1 MCICEGRGA
10 VRNESNT
17 LLLLLLLLL
26 SLVPLV
32 LVLSLRLLPHK
43 LRHSP
48 VHLTRR
54 HVEKLELNYEFAYGD
69 LMYTNRNAI
78 LYPGLFF
85 ISGTCCR
92 TCCRT
97 CDHGDDSG
105 RSASGGKRGE
115 EGRGVSGK
123 CEGQGMLGR
132 LGARN
137 CWASWW

>member
-1 MCICEGRGA
+1 MA
-10 VRNESNT
+10 RNASNT
-17 LLLLLLLLL
+17 RHLLLLLLLL

-32 LVLSLRLLPHK
+32 LESSLRLLSHK

-54 HVEKLELNYEFAYGD
+54 HKEKLELNYEFAFGD

-92 TCCRT
+92 TC
-97 CDHGDDSG
+97 DHGDHPG
-105 RSASGGKRGE
+105 RSASGGERGE
-115 EGRGVSGK
+115 
-123 CEGQGMLGR
+123 M
-132 LGARN
+132 
-137 CWASWW
+137 